1 MTRRGKERAAVV
13 KWDVFSGR
21 NRQAADRDREEIR
34 DLIGRIEKTAPR
46 GFRPDRTSRYYHYEQ
61 IRAYVKPLLALL
73 RALSDRD
80 RLSADEGEAVRTLF
94 LALRSFYD
102 VRGRLGL
109 NEAVE
114 DPRLR
119 QKLVHLLLIFYGRK
133 DITGE
138 RLAAHLD
145 PLRDV
150 PT

>member
-1 MTRRGKERAAVV
+1 M
-13 KWDVFSGR
+13 KWDVFFGR

-34 DLIGRIEKTAPR
+34 GLIGRIEKTAPR
-46 GFRPDRTSRYYHYEQ
+46 GFRPDRSSRYYHYEQ
-61 IRAYVKPLLALL
+61 IRAYGKPLLALL

-80 RLSADEGEAVRTLF
+80 RLSADEGEAVRALF
-94 LALRSFYD
+94 LVLRDFYD

-109 NEAVE
+109 SEAVL

-119 QKLVHLLLIFYGRK
+119 RKFVHLLLIFYGRK

-150 PT
+150 PV